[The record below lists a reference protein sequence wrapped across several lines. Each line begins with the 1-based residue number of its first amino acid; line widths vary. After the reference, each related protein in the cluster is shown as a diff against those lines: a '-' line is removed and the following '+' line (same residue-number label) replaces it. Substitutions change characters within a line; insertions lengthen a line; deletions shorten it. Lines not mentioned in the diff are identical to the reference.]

1 VREIIVWA
9 LLVCFL
15 GGAADRALL
24 KLEERG
30 WINYRK
36 HGISRGAIAYHA
48 LELESIVNPG
58 ARQVMEVQ
66 FEQRGS
72 QDDAGDPLGADS
84 DEPPPA

>member
-1 VREIIVWA
+1 VREIVVWA

-30 WINYRK
+30 WINYRR

-58 ARQVMEVQ
+58 ARQVMEIQ
-66 FEQRGS
+66 FEQRKN
-72 QDDAGDPLGADS
+72 QDEAGDPLADAS
-84 DEPPPA
+84 DEQPPA